1 MGARGV
7 SALLRLGVVCP
18 VCSAATGFLKK
29 IQWRIG
35 MLEACPACG
44 AAWKLDRHLIWGVT
58 STLAGVAGLVGW
70 VLGGTI
76 GLTVVGLAT
85 FVMCE
90 LLLLPFLQPA
100 RDGRTPGDRLHT

>member
-1 MGARGV
+1 MI
-7 SALLRLGVVCP
+7 RLGVVCP

-35 MLEACPACG
+35 MLAACPACG
-44 AAWKLDRHLIWGVT
+44 SAWKLDRSLVWAMT
-58 STLAGVAGLVGW
+58 STLAAFPGLVGW
-70 VLGGTI
+70 ILFGSA
-76 GLTVVGLAT
+76 GLTVGLAT
-85 FVMCE
+85 FVLCE